1 MNHSRHVLH
10 APVPCRPQPIKS
22 SPVALPWVSS
32 PATNQV
38 LHAAKS
44 HLPRF
49 ANLIPAGQRDNP
61 KRQGFGQSWHK
72 QSTPKSSDTEPTV
85 LFRLKS
91 LSEHMESQSKPQ
103 EKKEASPIRLERVSA
118 GGPSEVFEGP
128 LDLSDRGKSKS
139 GQSPTDFLPLAFE
152 REQNSPDKDVK
163 NKPSTHGSLS
173 PRGGISSS
181 SSPRPTVRQPE
192 GESGSENE
200 TKVNHV
206 SIHSYEYL
214 VEAWEA
220 SFCIY
225 YGFHTADSQRAETER
240 GSEWKGRPKQRREGA
255 CPYDILTSR

>member
-10 APVPCRPQPIKS
+10 TPVPCRPQPIKS

-38 LHAAKS
+38 LQTTKP

-49 ANLIPAGQRDNP
+49 ANLIPAVQHDNP
-61 KRQGFGQSWHK
+61 KRQGFGHSWHK
-72 QSTPKSSDTEPTV
+72 QSAPKSSATEPTV

-91 LSEHMESQSKPQ
+91 LSEHMGSQSKPQ
-103 EKKEASPIRLERVSA
+103 EKKEASPIRVERVSA

-139 GQSPTDFLPLAFE
+139 SQSPTDFLPLALE

-173 PRGGISSS
+173 PRCGISSS
-181 SSPRPTVRQPE
+181 SSPRLTVKQPE

-200 TKVNHV
+200 TKVNYM
-206 SIHSYEYL
+206 SFKTQLPEYL
-214 VEAWEA
+214 VEA
-220 SFCIY
+220 
-225 YGFHTADSQRAETER
+225 
-240 GSEWKGRPKQRREGA
+240 
-255 CPYDILTSR
+255 